1 MKKPNGYQRKYLRG
15 LAHGMKTTVMIG
27 QKGITDMVINEIDE
41 ALERHELIKVKF
53 TDFKEKMQ
61 KKDFAYTIE
70 EKTNSHLVGMIGHTV
85 MFYRQGSDPKK
96 RKISVP
102 ER

>member
-1 MKKPNGYQRKYLRG
+1 MKKLNGYQRKYLRG

-27 QKGITDMVINEIDE
+27 KKGITDMVINEIDE
-41 ALERHELIKVKF
+41 ALDRHELIKVKF
-53 TDFKEKMQ
+53 TDFKEKTQ
-61 KKDFAYTIE
+61 KKEFAHTIE

-85 MFYRQGSDPKK
+85 MLYRQSSDPKK